1 VPKIFTQLLR
11 TKKHTYPYLGKF
23 NLGGTFMFDR
33 GNKSTQINAKNLIFE
48 EKIYDLQRLEMECW
62 EKACIGRYNIHLM
75 YRGSFMF

>member
-1 VPKIFTQLLR
+1 
-11 TKKHTYPYLGKF
+11 
-23 NLGGTFMFDR
+23 MFDR